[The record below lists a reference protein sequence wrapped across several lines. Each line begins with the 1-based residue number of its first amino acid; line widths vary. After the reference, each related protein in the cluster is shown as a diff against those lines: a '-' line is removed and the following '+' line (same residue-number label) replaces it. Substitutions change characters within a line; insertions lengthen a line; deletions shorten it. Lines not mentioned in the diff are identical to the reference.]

1 MTMKEKDEPIIFNFA
16 IVIIL
21 LFVFQGCRQLKTHY
35 AGYDFIDIKTDTIFI
50 NLSDFKLPK
59 NEAHFY
65 VNNITKLEDSYYF
78 NIAIYNKD
86 LSNLFTIKTDM
97 FGSIISVIE
106 VPELADD
113 VYAPSSYIDLFV
125 NNGLICM
132 RMNYH
137 SSAYDPTFF
146 LDTNKQRWIEN
157 KERLDHVLFENEQY
171 KVLYYKCDCL
181 CCYCSEYI
189 WFVNKISGEEH
200 YTVAREI
207 INYANNKFYL
217 TSVRGKY
224 EIEELES
231 LDQLILCDESTS
243 YYYNGNKKKIIENQ
257 NEEMQMH
264 YKGEQMTNTIF
275 VDDTNNPDFAFYDM
289 YLNHGRKKGFHLYT
303 SFVTNEH
310 LLHICSIDDKCFIG
324 EVINGRMLKIRDL
337 DKAINLPN
345 TKFVMQRIGQNTP
358 QFLFVKSE
366 IKNMECIM
374 EINNGII
381 YYHYIKPFIKNIY

>member
-1 MTMKEKDEPIIFNFA
+1 MKEIGKSNFFNIA
-16 IVIIL
+16 IVVIL
-21 LFVFQGCRQLKTHY
+21 LFLFQGCRQLKTHY
-35 AGYDFIDIKTDTIFI
+35 ASYDFIDIKTDTIFI

-59 NEAHFY
+59 NEALFY
-65 VNNITKLEDSYYF
+65 INNITRLQNSYIF
-78 NIAIYNKD
+78 NIAIYNKKD
-86 LSNLFTIKTDM
+86 VLNLFTIQTDI
-97 FGSIISVIE
+97 FGNIISVIE
-106 VPELADD
+106 MPELAED

-132 RMNYH
+132 RMNYR
-137 SSAYDPTFF
+137 SSAYDPTFY
-146 LDTNKQRWIEN
+146 LDTNQQRWIEN

-171 KVLYYKCDCL
+171 KVIYYKCDCL

-189 WFVNKISGEEH
+189 WFVNKSSGEEY

-217 TSVRGKY
+217 TSIHGKY
-224 EIEELES
+224 EIEEIENI
-231 LDQLILCDESTS
+231 DQFIPCDESTS
-243 YYYNGNKKKIIENQ
+243 YYYKGNKKQNIEKQ

-275 VDDTNNPDFAFYDM
+275 VDVTNNPDFAYYDM

-310 LLHICSIDDKCFIG
+310 LLHICSIDNKCFMG
-324 EVINGRMLKIRDL
+324 EVIDGRMIKIRDL
-337 DKAINLPN
+337 DKTINFPN
-345 TKFVMQRIGQNTP
+345 TKFVMQRNGQNNP